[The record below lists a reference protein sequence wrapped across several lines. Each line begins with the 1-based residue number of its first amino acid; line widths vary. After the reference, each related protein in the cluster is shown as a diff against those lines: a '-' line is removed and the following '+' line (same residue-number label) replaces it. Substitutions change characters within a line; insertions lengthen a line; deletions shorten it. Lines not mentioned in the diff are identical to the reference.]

1 VRRQALAGGHT
12 AGAHPAQRAR
22 PPLRARL
29 AALVRCDARLYQV
42 VFLALLLGTGVL
54 LRDFSLQPAQVAL
67 TFAAG
72 IATQLFWVRR
82 LGLSGVGVL
91 SALITCF
98 GLSVLLRADGL
109 WAHPLA
115 AAACLSAKFVLRV
128 NGKHLFNPGNLG
140 VVLGV
145 LLLPGAWVSPG
156 QWGSDLLIACWLIAL
171 GGAVAGRARSI
182 NLSLAFLA
190 FFLGAYAL
198 RIVWLGQS
206 WSVFA
211 HLLQNGALLMFAFFM
226 ISDPM
231 TAPNRNATRLLYA
244 ACVAALAFVWQFAL
258 FMQNGPIW
266 ALFLCAPLVPLFDR
280 LWPGERPVWR
290 REPATARALR
300 PGPAR

>member
-1 VRRQALAGGHT
+1 MQ
-12 AGAHPAQRAR
+12 PAR
-22 PPLRARL
+22 PSLRARL
-29 AALVRCDARLYQV
+29 GGLARLDARLYQV
-42 VFLALLLGTGVL
+42 LFLALLLGSGVL
-54 LRDFSLQPAQVAL
+54 ARDFSLQPAQVAL

-91 SALITCF
+91 SAVITCF
-98 GLSVLLRADGL
+98 GLSVLLRADSL
-109 WAHPLA
+109 WVHPLA

-156 QWGSDLLIACWLIAL
+156 QWGSDLLVACWVVAL
-171 GGAVAGRARSI
+171 GGAVAGRARSV

-198 RIVWLGQS
+198 RVVWLGQS
-206 WSVFA
+206 WAVFA

-231 TAPNRNATRLLYA
+231 TAPNRNAARLLYA
-244 ACVAALAFVWQFAL
+244 ACVAALAFVWQFGL
-258 FMQNGPIW
+258 FMPNGPIW

-280 LWPGERPVWR
+280 LWPGARPAWR
-290 REPATARALR
+290 REPATARA
-300 PGPAR
+300 GAAR

>member
-1 VRRQALAGGHT
+1 VRPQALVSDRPAGGRSMQ
-12 AGAHPAQRAR
+12 PAR
-22 PPLRARL
+22 PSLRARL
-29 AALVRCDARLYQV
+29 GGLARLDARLYQV
-42 VFLALLLGTGVL
+42 LFLALLLGSGVL
-54 LRDFSLQPAQVAL
+54 ARDFSLQPAQVAL

-91 SALITCF
+91 SAVITCF
-98 GLSVLLRADGL
+98 GLSVLLRADSL
-109 WAHPLA
+109 WVHPLA

-156 QWGSDLLIACWLIAL
+156 QWGSDLLVACWVVAL
-171 GGAVAGRARSI
+171 GGAVAGRARSV

-198 RIVWLGQS
+198 RVVWLGQS
-206 WSVFA
+206 WAVFA

-244 ACVAALAFVWQFAL
+244 ACVAALAFVWQFGL
-258 FMQNGPIW
+258 FMSNGPIW

-280 LWPGERPVWR
+280 LWPGARPAWR
-290 REPATARALR
+290 REPATARA
-300 PGPAR
+300 GAAR